1 MVTTRFTYDQTICG
15 VKGGI
20 RCKKNKQPITY
31 SFINPNRAKE
41 VECAIQKIIVA
52 KLLLQID
59 GA

>member
-1 MVTTRFTYDQTICG
+1 MQ
-15 VKGGI
+15 
-20 RCKKNKQPITY
+20 KNKQPITY

-52 KLLLQID
+52 ELLLQID